1 MDSKT
6 VSYEGVRGLN
16 NLKKK
21 KLKKAISRR
30 TKAIQKY
37 EKERL
42 DKAWMN
48 LFMQSSIAK

>member
-1 MDSKT
+1 M
-6 VSYEGVRGLN
+6 N

-48 LFMQSSIAK
+48 LFMQSSIRK

>member
-1 MDSKT
+1 M
-6 VSYEGVRGLN
+6 N

-21 KLKKAISRR
+21 KFKKAISRR

-48 LFMQSSIAK
+48 LFVQSSITK

>member
-1 MDSKT
+1 M
-6 VSYEGVRGLN
+6 N
-16 NLKKK
+16 NLKRKK
-21 KLKKAISRR
+21 IKKAISRR

-48 LFMQSSIAK
+48 LFMQSSITK

>member
-1 MDSKT
+1 M
-6 VSYEGVRGLN
+6 N

-21 KLKKAISRR
+21 KIKKAISRR

-48 LFMQSSIAK
+48 LFMQSSITK

>member
-1 MDSKT
+1 M
-6 VSYEGVRGLN
+6 N

-21 KLKKAISRR
+21 KLKKSISRR

-48 LFMQSSIAK
+48 LFMQSSITK

>member
-1 MDSKT
+1 M
-6 VSYEGVRGLN
+6 N

-21 KLKKAISRR
+21 KLRKAISRR

-42 DKAWMN
+42 AKAWRN
-48 LFMQSSIAK
+48 LFI

>member
-1 MDSKT
+1 M
-6 VSYEGVRGLN
+6 N
-16 NLKKK
+16 NLKK

-48 LFMQSSIAK
+48 LFIQSIIPK

>member
-1 MDSKT
+1 M
-6 VSYEGVRGLN
+6 RGLN

-42 DKAWMN
+42 DKAWRN
-48 LFMQSSIAK
+48 LFMQTSMTK

>member
-6 VSYEGVRGLN
+6 VSYEGDRGLN

-42 DKAWMN
+42 DKAWRN
-48 LFMQSSIAK
+48 LFMQTSMTK

>member
-1 MDSKT
+1 M
-6 VSYEGVRGLN
+6 N

-21 KLKKAISRR
+21 LKKEISRR
-30 TKAIQKY
+30 TKDIQKY

-48 LFMQSSIAK
+48 LLMQMNIKK

>member
-1 MDSKT
+1 M
-6 VSYEGVRGLN
+6 N

-42 DKAWMN
+42 GKAWMN
-48 LFMQSSIAK
+48 LFIQSIITK

>member
-1 MDSKT
+1 M
-6 VSYEGVRGLN
+6 N

-21 KLKKAISRR
+21 KIKKAISRR
-30 TKAIQKY
+30 AKAIQKY

-48 LFMQSSIAK
+48 LFIQSSITK

>member
-1 MDSKT
+1 
-6 VSYEGVRGLN
+6 VRGLN

-21 KLKKAISRR
+21 KIKKAISRR
-30 TKAIQKY
+30 TKATQKY

-48 LFMQSSIAK
+48 FFMQSSITK